1 MNLDELNSKSFLEE
15 LHRQTKGN
23 MESQVS
29 MYEVGASIGLAKGE
43 AGSLAEGLMVAGL
56 VELRTLS
63 GGISITCEGLTAL
76 GISPVPVITSS
87 DSEQRFSNGPVA
99 DKTDCEL
106 LCRLVDTIK
115 SNLSGLKMEYQ
126 QLEEIIIDLKTIEVQ
141 LLSPSPKIAVF
152 RELLRSL
159 HHSFQKIGYQVMTA
173 KLAPL
178 LG

>member
-1 MNLDELNSKSFLEE
+1 MNRDELHRQSFLEE
-15 LHRQTKGN
+15 LHRQTQGN

-29 MYEVGASIGLAKGE
+29 MYEVGATLGLAKGE

-63 GGISITCEGLTAL
+63 GGISITREGLTAL
-76 GISPVPVITSS
+76 GISSAPVIASS
-87 DSEQRFSNGPVA
+87 GSEQRFSNGPVA
-99 DKTDCEL
+99 DKADCKI
-106 LCRLVDTIK
+106 LCQLVDTLK
-115 SNLSGLKMEYQ
+115 GNLSELQMEYNH
-126 QLEEIIIDLKTIEVQ
+126 LEEIVIDLKTIEVH

-159 HHSFQKIGYQVMTA
+159 HHSLQASGHKVIAA

-178 LG
+178 LS